1 MPNYKSAT
9 NSAVRATVE
18 ETIRG
23 EIRQGNYVISATKPT
38 VVSALG
44 AIPKP
49 NSTEVRLIHDC
60 SRPHG
65 HAVNDYITTGKFKFQ
80 TLDDAT
86 RALQPGY
93 YMAKID
99 LRHAYRS
106 VPIHPANYKA
116 TGCKWRFEGDDI
128 DTFFYDTRL
137 PFGAKCSPEI
147 FHRLTQAV
155 RRMMAKRGYHEIIVY
170 LDDFLVIGST
180 YRECK

>member
-1 MPNYKSAT
+1 MSDGILFGFKLTGVDTTFKDLDMPNYKLAT
-9 NSAVRATVE
+9 NSPVRATVQ
-18 ETIRG
+18 ETIRD

-86 RALQPGY
+86 RALLPGY

-106 VPIHPANYKA
+106 VPIHRP
-116 TGCKWRFEGDDI
+116 T
-128 DTFFYDTRL
+128 TRL
-137 PFGAKCSPEI
+137 PVANGVSRATISIHFSMI
-147 FHRLTQAV
+147 LTYPLEQNAP
-155 RRMMAKRGYHEIIVY
+155 RKSFTG
-170 LDDFLVIGST
+170 
-180 YRECK
+180 